1 MKMSETQERETEFV
15 AGVIQGITQKGA
27 DKWQVAVQPDG
38 SNYAKNLWTK
48 DADLVDSLGALIGQ
62 HRAFVCGVSHWTMND
77 GKQVR
82 SLWIN
87 EPVDPGNMEDLHVQA
102 PRSVAT
108 PAATAREA
116 ADAIKT
122 VAHAAA
128 LKSGEGMSKEEWAR
142 KDSAIHK
149 MACIK
154 AAADAL
160 KHTVPSDPTP
170 EDLNKFGE
178 RVFILA
184 YRWHQNVLAER
195 DDPTGEGV
203 PF

>member
-1 MKMSETQERETEFV
+1 MSEMQERETEFV

-48 DADLVDSLGALIGQ
+48 DAELVDSLGALIGQ

-87 EPVDPGNMEDLHVQA
+87 EPVDPGRMEDLHVQA

-108 PAATAREA
+108 PDDAPTAKDRERLA
-116 ADAIKT
+116 QAR
-122 VAHAAA
+122 
-128 LKSGEGMSKEEWAR
+128 GEGMSKEEWAR

-160 KHTVPSDPTP
+160 KHTIPSDPTL
-170 EDLNKFGE
+170 EDLGKFKE
-178 RVFILA
+178 RVFTLSYA
-184 YRWHQNVLAER
+184 WHVNVIAER